1 MSRYWFGISPTTS
14 LVLASAFWGVAT
26 VISKQQLAS
35 VPPITFLIVQL
46 APSVS
51 LLWLL
56 VLARGAPPIKRQGL
70 LPLALL
76 GWLNPG
82 LSYTLSMLGLARTTA
97 SVTTLLWAAEPALI
111 IAIAWPVLREPLT
124 VRLLAATVMAA
135 CGVFLVSDFAE
146 GKLAVGDRYGDVL
159 ILGGVLCCA
168 LYTVLSRKFV
178 PSTNLLF
185 TIALQQSAGLIWAAA
200 LWSLEWRGVGEERG
214 LSLSWSEWIIG
225 AVSGL
230 MYYTAAFWCY
240 LRGLR
245 SVPATIA
252 GGFLNLIPVFGIAT
266 AYVFLG
272 ERLTLRQ

>member
-1 MSRYWFGISPTTS
+1 
-14 LVLASAFWGVAT
+14 
-26 VISKQQLAS
+26 
-35 VPPITFLIVQL
+35 
-46 APSVS
+46 
-51 LLWLL
+51 
-56 VLARGAPPIKRQGL
+56 
-70 LPLALL
+70 
-76 GWLNPG
+76 
-82 LSYTLSMLGLARTTA
+82 
-97 SVTTLLWAAEPALI
+97 
-111 IAIAWPVLREPLT
+111 
-124 VRLLAATVMAA
+124 MAA

-168 LYTVLSRKFV
+168 LYTVLSRTFV

-225 AVSGL
+225 AVSGS

-272 ERLTLRQ
+272 ERLTLRQWAGAAVMLLCVLALLMWRARAEPTVTIN